1 MVRPRIL
8 LPGLVALA
16 LLVPVSGCEAP
27 RRAGAAPHLS
37 SPAATASPNPTGDAL
52 PPLPARPAPA
62 KPFAVG
68 VRQLNLARGADRPL
82 PTTVWYPAQGVAGGA
97 ARSGA
102 APAAGRFPLILLSH
116 GLTGLPAYFAPV
128 GTRWAAAG
136 FVVAAPAYPH
146 TRNGAP
152 HFDVTDVVNQP
163 ADASYVITQVLARD
177 PAHIDPVAIAAAGHS
192 AGGYTT
198 TGLLSSHRDARLR
211 AAIVVAGALLGGSYT
226 GPAVPAL
233 FVHGDADQTVPY
245 ENGRSAYDTLPWP
258 KAFLTV
264 EGGDHGKY
272 LAAGNPGFD
281 QLIATT
287 TDFLRW
293 TLYGD
298 GAAKGRLSRDATAQG
313 VTRWESTF

>member
-1 MVRPRIL
+1 
-8 LPGLVALA
+8 
-16 LLVPVSGCEAP
+16 
-27 RRAGAAPHLS
+27 
-37 SPAATASPNPTGDAL
+37 
-52 PPLPARPAPA
+52 
-62 KPFAVG
+62 
-68 VRQLNLARGADRPL
+68 
-82 PTTVWYPAQGVAGGA
+82 VWYPAQGVAGGA

-102 APAAGRFPLILLSH
+102 APASGRFPLILLSH
-116 GLTGLPAYFAPV
+116 GLTGLPAYFAPA

-146 TRNGAP
+146 TKHGAP

-163 ADASYVITQVLARD
+163 ADASYVITQVLASD

-198 TGLLSSHRDARLR
+198 TGLLSSRRDARLR
-211 AAIVVAGALLGGSYT
+211 AAIVVAGALLGGAYT
-226 GPAVPAL
+226 GPATPVL

-245 ENGRSAYDTLPWP
+245 QNGRAAYDALPWP

-264 EGGDHGKY
+264 EGGDHGRY
-272 LAAGNPGFD
+272 LAAGGRGFD

-298 GAAKGRLSRDATAQG
+298 GAAKDRLGRDAPAPG
-313 VTRWESTF
+313 VTRWESTLMSADSGPAPTEGPGA